1 MIKFRQKN
9 YTIQEGHYTGPK
21 DIEKV
26 PSALSV
32 IGKTTLAGT
41 GVGAVIGSVMK
52 DITWGQG
59 AKTGGKIGF
68 VSGILLKVLTNYL
81 NNPMSKVK
89 YQEVDKT
96 IRREFGIYQAAGIT
110 VGDSVDKRAKLEDRF
125 SFNDRNVGSYKI
137 TVAIQDNEV
146 TMYTLALTN
155 DELGQLNKVLD
166 YYCKKYF
173 GMEYVSK
180 AINTKINSYGVTITF
195 TNYQIISNFFM
206 EVTNTLR
213 CKINLLD
220 NKALAQLRIQEVEE
234 SEDEERT
241 FSVKLINSYDL
252 AKILGKGI
260 SKSISSFHFV
270 GPKAGL
276 GALVMSTLVASL
288 DQISEGELTKILGM
302 KVSRRAFSN
311 RYLED
316 TLRRMK
322 YIEGVHYSVGDKK
335 NPVCMSLYSGVFML
349 SLPKGGEEQEK
360 FEKNVLKKFKGI
372 KKTESGNAIVYTYIM
387 TSREE
392 LDRILVSLMK
402 SGLELNIFDK

>member
-52 DITWGQG
+52 DTTWGQG

-68 VSGILLKVLTNYL
+68 VSGILLKILTNYI

-110 VGDSVDKRAKLEDRF
+110 VGDSIDKRSKLEDRF

-155 DELGQLNKVLD
+155 DELGQLNKILD

-180 AINTKINSYGVTITF
+180 GINTKINSYAVTITF
-195 TNYQIISNFFM
+195 TNYQVISNFFM
-206 EVTNTLR
+206 EVANALV

-220 NKALAQLRIQEVEE
+220 NKALAQLRIQEIDEE
-234 SEDEERT
+234 EERT
-241 FSVKLINSYDL
+241 YSVKLINSYDL

-260 SKSISSFHFV
+260 SKSINSFQFF
-270 GPKAGL
+270 GPKAGI
-276 GALVMSTLVASL
+276 GSLVMGTLTASL
-288 DQISEGELTKILGM
+288 DHISEGELTKLLGI
-302 KVSRRAFSN
+302 KVSRKSFSN

-316 TLRRMK
+316 ALRRMK

-335 NPVCMSLYSGVFML
+335 NPVCMSLYSGVLMI
-349 SLPKGGEEQEK
+349 SLPKGEEEQEK
-360 FEKNVLKKFKGI
+360 FEKNILKKFKGI

>member
-1 MIKFRQKN
+1 MITFRQKN

-41 GVGAVIGSVMK
+41 GVGAVIGSVLK
-52 DITWGQG
+52 DTGWGQG

-68 VSGILLKVLTNYL
+68 VSGVLLKILTNYL

-110 VGDSVDKRAKLEDRF
+110 VGDSVDKRGKLEDKF

-146 TMYTLALTN
+146 TMYTLALTG
-155 DELGQLNKVLD
+155 EELNKLNKILD

-195 TNYQIISNFFM
+195 TNYQVISNFFM
-206 EVTNTLR
+206 EVANTLG

-220 NKALAQLRIQEVEE
+220 NKALAQLRIQEVDSEE
-234 SEDEERT
+234 EEERT
-241 FSVKLINSYDL
+241 YSVKLLNSRDL
-252 AKILGKGI
+252 ARIFGKGI
-260 SKSISSFHFV
+260 TKSINSFHFF
-270 GPKAGL
+270 GTKAGL
-276 GALVMSTLVASL
+276 GSLVVGTLTASL
-288 DQISEGELTKILGM
+288 DQIAEGEKAKILGM
-302 KVSRRAFSN
+302 KVERRAFSN

-316 TLRRMK
+316 ALRRLR
-322 YIEGVHYSVGDKK
+322 YIEGVHYSVGVKK
-335 NPVCMSLYSGVFML
+335 SQVCMSLYSGVL
-349 SLPKGGEEQEK
+349 IVSLPKGGKEQEK